1 MTTVKMMI
9 QQVNSFSFWKVLFGW
24 GKFKNW
30 MIECLLDLQQV
41 LDNAEHQQT
50 QLTEL
55 QRDLD
60 QAGIM
65 IEANENRISEL
76 QRDREIALLQVNE
89 LRNKVQQAEI
99 RLSEERSKSERR
111 DEEQIKLI
119 QSVQELKAGV
129 QEEARRKQ
137 ESEEQALLLRQE
149 QQRVIWQTHQ
159 EMVKN
164 KIRLICDKHIITYEE
179 NPPFTGR
186 PDNTIR
192 ICNEYIVFDAKSP
205 VKGNLK
211 SFAEYLKS
219 EAKDAEKYA
228 KQENVSTDV
237 FFVVPFNTLEVLSQT
252 TMQYTY
258 GTHRVF
264 IVPAEAVEIIIL
276 RLKKIEEYEFADKL
290 SPEDREN
297 TCRLIARLLYYIK
310 RQLQLDNYMAKE
322 AIGLAGDCDTLL
334 PDEFRD
340 LVEKTQLSLT
350 MNPPQARSGKDINL
364 ADLQKQTLHVQRWL
378 EGLSVSSLNGFFS
391 MENVTTLPING
402 QQDRVN

>member
-1 MTTVKMMI
+1 MTTIKLMI
-9 QQVNSFSFWKVLFGW
+9 QKVNSFNFWKILIGW
-24 GKFKNW
+24 RKFRTW

-41 LDNAEHQQT
+41 VENAENQQT
-50 QLTEL
+50 HLNEM
-55 QRDLD
+55 QRNLD
-60 QAGIM
+60 QASIM
-65 IEANENRISEL
+65 IESNENRISEL
-76 QRDREIALLQVNE
+76 QREKEIALLQVNE
-89 LRNKVQQAEI
+89 LRNKVQQTEI

-119 QSVQELKAGV
+119 QSVQELKTGV
-129 QEEARRKQ
+129 QEEANRKK
-137 ESEEQALLLRQE
+137 EAEEHALVLRQE
-149 QQRVIWQTHQ
+149 QQRVVWQTHQ
-159 EMVKN
+159 EIVKN

-179 NPPFTGR
+179 NPPFSGR

-192 ICNEYIVFDAKSP
+192 ICNEFIVFDAKSP

-237 FFVVPFNTLEVLSQT
+237 FFVIPSNTLEALQQT

-264 IVPAEAVEIIIL
+264 IIPAEAVEIIIL

-297 TCRLIARLLYYIK
+297 TCRLIARLLYHIK

-322 AIGLAGDCDTLL
+322 AMGLASDCDSLL
-334 PDEFRD
+334 PDDFRD
-340 LVEKTQLSLT
+340 HVDKIQLSLLL
-350 MNPPQARSGKDINL
+350 NPPQARTGKDINL
-364 ADLQKQTLHVQRWL
+364 SDLQKQTLQVQRWL
-378 EGLSVSSLNGFFS
+378 ESLNIPSLNGYFS
-391 MENVTTLPING
+391 LDNGTNLPISE
-402 QQDRVN
+402 

>member
-1 MTTVKMMI
+1 
-9 QQVNSFSFWKVLFGW
+9 
-24 GKFKNW
+24 

-41 LDNAEHQQT
+41 VENAENQQT
-50 QLTEL
+50 HLNEM
-55 QRDLD
+55 QRNLD
-60 QAGIM
+60 QASIM
-65 IEANENRISEL
+65 IESNENRISEL
-76 QRDREIALLQVNE
+76 QREKEIALLQVNE
-89 LRNKVQQAEI
+89 LRNKVQQTEI

-119 QSVQELKAGV
+119 QSVQELKTGV
-129 QEEARRKQ
+129 QEEANRKK
-137 ESEEQALLLRQE
+137 EAEEHALVLRQE
-149 QQRVIWQTHQ
+149 QQRVVWQTHQ
-159 EMVKN
+159 EIVKN

-179 NPPFTGR
+179 NPPFSGR

-192 ICNEYIVFDAKSP
+192 ICNEFIVFDAKSP

-237 FFVVPFNTLEVLSQT
+237 FFVIPSNTLEALQQT

-264 IVPAEAVEIIIL
+264 IIPAEAVEIIIL

-297 TCRLIARLLYYIK
+297 TCRLIARLLYHIK

-322 AIGLAGDCDTLL
+322 AMGLASDCDSLL
-334 PDEFRD
+334 PDDFRD
-340 LVEKTQLSLT
+340 HVDKIQLSLLL
-350 MNPPQARSGKDINL
+350 NPPQARTGKDINL
-364 ADLQKQTLHVQRWL
+364 SDLQKQTLQVQRWL
-378 EGLSVSSLNGFFS
+378 ESLNIPSLNGYFS
-391 MENVTTLPING
+391 LDNGTNLPISE
-402 QQDRVN
+402 

>member
-1 MTTVKMMI
+1 MTTIKMMI
-9 QQVNSFSFWKVLFGW
+9 QQVNSFNFWKILIGW
-24 GKFKNW
+24 RKFRTW

-41 LDNAEHQQT
+41 IENAENQQIH
-50 QLTEL
+50 LNEM
-55 QRDLD
+55 RRNLD
-60 QAGIM
+60 QASIM
-65 IEANENRISEL
+65 IESSESRISEL
-76 QRDREIALLQVNE
+76 QRDKEIAFLQVNE
-89 LRNKVQQAEI
+89 LRNKVQQTEI

-119 QSVQELKAGV
+119 QSVQELKKGV
-129 QEEARRKQ
+129 QEEAHRKQ
-137 ESEEQALLLRQE
+137 EAEEQALFLRQE

-179 NPPFTGR
+179 NPPFSGR

-192 ICNEYIVFDAKSP
+192 ICNEFIVFDAKSP

-211 SFAEYLKS
+211 SFSEYLKS

-237 FFVVPFNTLEVLSQT
+237 FFVVPSNTLEALSQT

-264 IVPAEAVEIIIL
+264 IIPAESVEIVII

-297 TCRLIARLLYYIK
+297 TCRLIARLLYHIK

-322 AIGLAGDCDTLL
+322 AMGLASDCDSLL
-334 PDEFRD
+334 PDDFRGHVD
-340 LVEKTQLSLT
+340 KIQLSLLL
-350 MNPPQARSGKDINL
+350 NPPQARTGKDINL
-364 ADLQKQTLHVQRWL
+364 SDLQKQTLQIQRWL
-378 EGLSVSSLNGFFS
+378 ESLNIPSLNGYFS
-391 MENVTTLPING
+391 LDNGTNLPISEQGDN
-402 QQDRVN
+402 

>member
-9 QQVNSFSFWKVLFGW
+9 QQVTSFNFWKVLFGW
-24 GKFKNW
+24 GKFKKW
-30 MIECLLDLQQV
+30 MIECLLDLQQAV
-41 LDNAEHQQT
+41 DNAEHQQT
-50 QLTEL
+50 QLIEL

-76 QRDREIALLQVNE
+76 QRDKEIALLQVNE
-89 LRNKVQQAEI
+89 LRNQVQQAEI
-99 RLSEERSKSERR
+99 RLSEERSKSVRR

-137 ESEEQALLLRQE
+137 EAEEQALLLRQE

-164 KIRLICDKHIITYEE
+164 KIRLICDRNIISVEE
-179 NPPFTGR
+179 NPPFSGR

-205 VKGNLK
+205 VAGNLK
-211 SFAEYLKS
+211 SFGDYLKR

-228 KQENVSTDV
+228 KQDNVSRDI
-237 FFVVPFNTLEVLSQT
+237 FFVVPSNTLEALSQT
-252 TMQYTY
+252 TMLYTH

-264 IVPAEAVEIIIL
+264 IIPAEAVEIVIL

-297 TCRLIARLLYYIK
+297 TCSLVARLLYHIK
-310 RQLQLDNYMAKE
+310 RQLQIDNYMAKE
-322 AIGLAGDCDTLL
+322 AIGLASDCDTLL

-340 LVEKTQLSLT
+340 QVEKTQLSLT
-350 MNPPQARSGKDINL
+350 LNPPQARNGKDINL
-364 ADLQKQTLHVQRWL
+364 AELQKQTLHVQRWL
-378 EGLSVSSLNGFFS
+378 EGVFS
-391 MENVTTLPING
+391 
-402 QQDRVN
+402 

>member
-1 MTTVKMMI
+1 MTTIKLMI
-9 QQVNSFSFWKVLFGW
+9 QQVNSFNFWKILIGW
-24 GKFKNW
+24 RKFRTW

-41 LDNAEHQQT
+41 VENAENQQT
-50 QLTEL
+50 HLNEMQRNLDQSSIMIESNESRIREL
-55 QRDLD
+55 QR
-60 QAGIM
+60 
-65 IEANENRISEL
+65 EK
-76 QRDREIALLQVNE
+76 EIALLQVDE
-89 LRNKVQQAEI
+89 LRKKVQQAEL

-119 QSVQELKAGV
+119 QSVQELKTGV
-129 QEEARRKQ
+129 QEEANRKK
-137 ESEEQALLLRQE
+137 EAEEQALVLRQE
-149 QQRVIWQTHQ
+149 QQRVVWQTHQ
-159 EMVKN
+159 EIVKN

-179 NPPFTGR
+179 NPPFSGR

-192 ICNEYIVFDAKSP
+192 ICNEFIVFDAKSP

-237 FFVVPFNTLEVLSQT
+237 FFVIPSNTFEALQQT

-264 IVPAEAVEIIIL
+264 IIPAEAVEIIIL

-297 TCRLIARLLYYIK
+297 TCRLIARLLYHIK

-322 AIGLAGDCDTLL
+322 AMGLASDCDSLL
-334 PDEFRD
+334 PDDFRD
-340 LVEKTQLSLT
+340 HVDKIQLSLLL
-350 MNPPQARSGKDINL
+350 NPPQARTGKDINL
-364 ADLQKQTLHVQRWL
+364 SDLQKQTLQVQRWL
-378 EGLSVSSLNGFFS
+378 ESLNIPSLDGYFS
-391 MENVTTLPING
+391 LDNGTNLPISE
-402 QQDRVN
+402 